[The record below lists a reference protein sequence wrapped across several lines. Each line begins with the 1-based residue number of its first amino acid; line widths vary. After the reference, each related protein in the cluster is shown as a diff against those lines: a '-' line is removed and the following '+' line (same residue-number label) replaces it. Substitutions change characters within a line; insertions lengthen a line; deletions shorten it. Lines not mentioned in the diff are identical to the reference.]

1 MEEKKLKILA
11 FSDLH
16 ADQAQLKKLIK
27 QAEEENVDLV
37 CIAGDFSSF
46 FEQEQIPPYL
56 VGPFLKIGKKVLLLH
71 GNHETEQTV
80 RFLESTYYG
89 AKNFHGQSVIYNG
102 VGIFGAGGA
111 TIGPCKPTSEEEIF
125 QKLKQGF
132 EKVKNIEKKIMITHA
147 HPVDSLIDKL
157 SLIVPGS
164 KAVRKAIDE
173 FQPDILLC
181 GHVHEAQGIEETIGK
196 TKVISITKK
205 GRIIE
210 L

>member
-1 MEEKKLKILA
+1 MTDKKLKILA

-16 ADQAQLKKLIK
+16 ADQAQLHKFIK

-37 CIAGDFSSF
+37 FIAGDFSSF
-46 FEQEQIPPYL
+46 FEQEKIPPYL
-56 VGPFLKIGKKVLLLH
+56 VGPFLKMGKKVFLLH

-80 RFLESTYYG
+80 KFLETVYDG
-89 AKNFHGQSVIYNG
+89 AKNFNGQSVMYNG

-125 QKLKQGF
+125 TKLEQGF
-132 EKVKNIEKKIMITHA
+132 NNIKDLQKKIMITHV
-147 HPVDSLIDKL
+147 HPANSLIDKL

-164 KAVRKAIDE
+164 KAVRNAIDK

-196 TKVISITKK
+196 TKVISITKT